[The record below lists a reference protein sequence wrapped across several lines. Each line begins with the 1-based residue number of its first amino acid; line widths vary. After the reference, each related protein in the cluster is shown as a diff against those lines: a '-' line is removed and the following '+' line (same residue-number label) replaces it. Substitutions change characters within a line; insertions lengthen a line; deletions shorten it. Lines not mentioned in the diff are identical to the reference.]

1 MEGVGMIPR
10 LLHRLTTAETV
21 GVLLLVSA
29 LQILAYGVS
38 SSLRATDTGSFFWV
52 CLAAAAVS
60 YGLGRCKWKGIQ
72 ASAGMA
78 ALGVAVVWVFGARLA
93 VPLMDL
99 LREGVSLLPQLPS
112 YIRDRT
118 PFDTSAVLDIW
129 MFVSRAS
136 AALWARLQTWT
147 LGFDAGAAVD
157 DPLVRN
163 MVWMLILWLC
173 AAWMGWFAER
183 CSAVGALLPSITAL
197 AAVTSYSE
205 RRFEYL
211 WMMVVL
217 LLILMGLW
225 SYRNHTLQWLK
236 KRIDYSESIR
246 IDNSQAVALLV
257 LFIGT
262 VAFITPS
269 VSWNDIVEFLREDR
283 GADNEVAEL
292 LGIQEPPGS
301 AGAADIQQP
310 SLPRDH
316 LLTGGPA
323 NSENIVMTIRTGEFP
338 PAPNPSVTFD
348 APRYYWRST
357 VYDRYVGAGWVTG
370 AVTRQN
376 IAANTPLI
384 PGLLNGYRLVHLDV
398 RMIEPEGGLFWSGTL
413 FSADVPL
420 IVNWRVRPPSD
431 LFADQSALLQAD
443 LFAVETKAGGYRAD
457 AYVPMPAIA
466 DLRAAGAEYPAGI
479 SVRYLQLPATV
490 PNRVHDLARQIT
502 DGLVNPYERAQTIE
516 NYLRGN
522 YPYDLEVPPPPEGR
536 DVADYFLFD
545 LKKGYCDYFA
555 TAMVVLA
562 RSSGI
567 PARFVS
573 GYSPGAYD
581 AFGAQYIVRESDAHS
596 WAEVYFPGIGWIEFE
611 PTASLPQIERTGASM
626 PASLEDRSGEDSASE
641 LLSRFR
647 AEQILLWSS
656 PLLVVL
662 MSAIL
667 YFAFLERWRVL
678 RLSPEAA
685 ADVVYQRFYRAARP
699 LAGAWTRAET
709 STEFL
714 HKVTFGLSVIQRRT
728 RFKKISAA
736 ICVNATRLT
745 DIYQAS
751 LFKRQKIHKRDAV
764 TAWRTWRHLRGQL
777 FIMKVL
783 LKAVKN
789 EYIAHDHLQ

>member
-1 MEGVGMIPR
+1 MIPR
-10 LLHRLTTAETV
+10 LLRRLTTAEALGMSVVTV
-21 GVLLLVSA
+21 A
-29 LQILAYGVS
+29 LFIFIHGIVS
-38 SSLRATDTGSFFWV
+38 SFRGTDFGDFLWLCLCALWISFGLRRIR
-52 CLAAAAVS
+52 LN
-60 YGLGRCKWKGIQ
+60 GIP
-72 ASAGMA
+72 ASAGIA
-78 ALGVAVVWVFGARLA
+78 ALGILLAWVLGARLTRPLLELMKA
-93 VPLMDL
+93 V
-99 LREGVSLLPQLPS
+99 VSSIPQVL
-112 YIRDRT
+112 
-118 PFDTSAVLDIW
+118 SAVRNAEPMNATVIVEAW
-129 MFVSRAS
+129 SVVAQAS
-136 AALWARLQTWT
+136 SALWARLQDW
-147 LGFDAGAAVD
+147 LPGFNARGTIL
-157 DPLVRN
+157 DPLIRN

-183 CSAVGALLPSITAL
+183 RSAVRAFLPSMAAL

-225 SYRNHTLQWLK
+225 SYKNHTLQWLK

-283 GADNEVAEL
+283 EADNEVAEL

-316 LLTGGPA
+316 LLTGGPT

-413 FSADVPL
+413 FSADIPL
-420 IVNWRVRPPSD
+420 IANWRVRPPSD
-431 LFADQSALLQAD
+431 LFADQPALLQAD
-443 LFAVETKAGGYRAD
+443 LFAVETNAGAYQAD
-457 AYVPMPAIA
+457 AYVPMPGIA
-466 DLRAAGAEYPAGI
+466 DLRAADAEYPVEI
-479 SVRYLQLPATV
+479 RVRYLQLPATV

-502 DGLVNPYERAQTIE
+502 DGLINPYERAQAIE

-611 PTASLPQIERTGASM
+611 PTASLPEIERTGASI

-714 HKVTFGLSVIQRRT
+714 YKVTFGLSVIQRRT

-736 ICVNATRLT
+736 TCVNATRLT